1 MTNEEKAA
9 EIGELFELSM
19 KTPEMIGRLAAE
31 EMAYWKDEQYRA
43 LLNLLIETGAK
54 SEIIYEFIKVNDIEL

>member
-1 MTNEEKAA
+1 MTNEEKAV

-19 KTPEMIGRLAAE
+19 FPSEKIGQLAAE

-43 LLNLLIETGAK
+43 LLNLLIEAGANT
-54 SEIIYEFIKVNDIEL
+54 EIIYEFLKTNNIEL